1 MLSYAAIFLVMAIIT
16 AAFAFGG
23 VVSLVA
29 AVAKGMFFLFL
40 VLFLGTLVIGLTRNR
55 KLKK

>member
-1 MLSYAAIFLVMAIIT
+1 MLRYAAIFLVMAIIA